1 MKRLQAKV
9 VVRPRWVAHVVLV
22 GLALGAMV
30 VAGCG
35 RKSEPQPNVGAESAQ
50 APTAAQAAPTQQPS
64 APQPVPT
71 PPAGT
76 GGPTAN
82 AAVLAAQELPLP
94 AEPTSVT
101 PLAFAPRDAACV
113 AETTAAA
120 RRAFAFAKTLDVDPK
135 RLRDELDMQG
145 KKHLTEMLGLMRLLA
160 AWPGD
165 PALAA
170 EARAFGKALLDRVA
184 VGPEFHDLGRVDDN
198 RFDEDSMSY
207 LRACWYAEALGWET
221 KTWRDAI
228 AAIQPRLDESL
239 GRRGVDQRMSF
250 TLLYAALGL
259 PGGEDLNN
267 VFRAS
272 AIASLRDFRYWVQK
286 PGNAYE
292 LTHELFGGT
301 WRGRRPL
308 PARSAL
314 QLRYAK
320 KASYTLLHV
329 HLTEKNHD
337 PAAELVLGRRY
348 LGEKMDDQLR
358 FARRFLLDGQNA
370 DGSFGFH
377 TESLIREQ
385 KGNPRYDVKIGGN
398 LHTTLVALWALMA
411 TCD

>member
-1 MKRLQAKV
+1 MRLQEKV
-9 VVRPRWVAHVVLV
+9 PVQPGVVAHVVLM
-22 GLALGAMV
+22 GLALGATV

-35 RKSEPQPNVGAESAQ
+35 RRTEQQPNAGVEAAQ
-50 APTAAQAAPTQQPS
+50 APMAAQSATASQPS
-64 APQPVPT
+64 DLQLAPRH
-71 PPAGT
+71 PAGK
-76 GGPTAN
+76 GGPTAG
-82 AAVLAAQELPLP
+82 AADLAAQQLPLP

-120 RRAFAFAKTLDVDPK
+120 RRAFAFAKSLDVDPK
-135 RLRDELDMQG
+135 RLRDELDMLG

-165 PALAA
+165 PELANA
-170 EARAFGKALLDRVA
+170 ARDFGRALLDRVA
-184 VGPEFHDLGRVDDN
+184 VGAEFHDLGRVDDH

-239 GRRGVDQRMSF
+239 SRRGVDQRMSF

-272 AIASLRDFRYWVQK
+272 AIAALRDFRYWVQR

-308 PARSAL
+308 PARTAL

-358 FARRFLLDGQNA
+358 FARRFLLDGQNG